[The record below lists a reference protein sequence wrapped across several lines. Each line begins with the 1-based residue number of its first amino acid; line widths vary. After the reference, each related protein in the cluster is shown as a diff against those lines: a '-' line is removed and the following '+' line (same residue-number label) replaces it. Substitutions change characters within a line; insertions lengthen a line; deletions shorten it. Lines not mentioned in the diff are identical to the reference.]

1 MNNSR
6 RRESINT
13 VENAKLYTAFK
24 KEVEPYFT
32 HKDSQSSNY
41 DFPTLVDI
49 LKSIDICKL
58 DPDYVESILDS
69 TDIIIAYIDETEKEI
84 YGFRTM
90 RLNKTYEDKL
100 VLEGGIFCTNSDT
113 YVGIGHKIMCS
124 SIKLALQNNIKEMRV
139 RSISEA
145 VGFYKKYGF
154 KSQSEINNN
163 TNYNI
168 EKILENDY
176 NHSDDIVKMK
186 FVMTPKR
193 LDDEHYKCT
202 FTRKRRN
209 DSTTTNGDQPGP
221 KIGPGGGAGGPSNT
235 RKRKQRRNRTYR
247 R

>member
-24 KEVEPYFT
+24 KEVEPYFK
-32 HKDSQSSNY
+32 HKDTQSGDY

-49 LKSIDICKL
+49 LKSIDICRL
-58 DPDYVESILDS
+58 DPDYVKDILV
-69 TDIIIAYIDETEKEI
+69 TKADIIIACIDESEKVV

-90 RLNKTYEDKL
+90 RFNKSYETNL
-100 VLEGGIFCTNSDT
+100 VLDGGIFCTNSNT

-139 RSISEA
+139 ESVEA
-145 VGFYKKYGF
+145 TVGFYKKYGF

-168 EKILENDY
+168 EKILANDY
-176 NHSDDIVKMK
+176 NHFDDFVKMK
-186 FVMTPKR
+186 LVDT
-193 LDDEHYKCT
+193 ET
-202 FTRKRRN
+202 
-209 DSTTTNGDQPGP
+209 S
-221 KIGPGGGAGGPSNT
+221 
-235 RKRKQRRNRTYR
+235 
-247 R
+247 